1 MTKMTKLRKWEKAPK
16 YVGNYSTG
24 ELLIHLGMDIK
35 KYENLDLLC
44 LPDRFVDFIEMT
56 NDFQKD
62 KISIKEYNEWI
73 VKTIKWYK
81 NK

>member
-1 MTKMTKLRKWEKAPK
+1 MTKLRKWEKSPK

-35 KYENLDLLC
+35 KYQNLDLLC

-56 NDFQKD
+56 NDFNND
-62 KISIKEYNEWI
+62 KITVKEYNEWI
-73 VKTIKWYK
+73 IRIINQYK

>member
-1 MTKMTKLRKWEKAPK
+1 MVKLRKWEKAPK
-16 YVGNYSTG
+16 YVGAYPTG

-44 LPDRFVDFIEMT
+44 VPDRYLDFIEMT
-56 NDFQKD
+56 NDFNNK
-62 KISIKEYNEWI
+62 KISLKEYNEWI
-73 VKTIKWYK
+73 VETIKWYK

>member
-1 MTKMTKLRKWEKAPK
+1 MTKLRKWEKSPK

-35 KYENLDLLC
+35 KYENLGLLC

-56 NDFQKD
+56 NDFNND
-62 KISIKEYNEWI
+62 KITVKEYNEWI
-73 VKTIKWYK
+73 IRIINQY
-81 NK
+81 NRQ